1 MSLRALANGLLA
13 VLVAPVCAICGEVLD
28 HPLDGAVCPACWAR
42 VARYAPPLCHVC
54 GEPLPS
60 TRAGDTCGTCDVHL
74 GPIAA
79 ARSLGPYSGVL
90 AELVT
95 ACKYGRR
102 PTIADGLGQA
112 LRPVMRAW
120 QEPIDCVVPVPL
132 HPARHRERGFNQA
145 ERIAAALGPPVV
157 QALARARATPPQAA
171 ATAAARHANVR
182 GAFAAT
188 RHLGRVEGQVVAI
201 VDDVL
206 TTGATLAAAAEVLAG
221 ARPARLLALTAA
233 RAALVRR

>member
-28 HPLDGAVCPACWAR
+28 HPLDGAACPACWAR
-42 VARYAPPLCHVC
+42 VARYSPPLCRVC

-60 TRAGDTCGTCDVHL
+60 TRAGDTCGICDVDL

-79 ARSLGPYSGVL
+79 ARSLGPYGGVL
-90 AELVT
+90 ADLIT

-102 PTIADGLGQA
+102 PTIADGLGRA

-120 QEPIDCVVPVPL
+120 QEPIACVVPVPL
-132 HPARHRERGFNQA
+132 HAARHRERGFNQA

-157 QALARARATPPQAA
+157 HALARARATPPQAA
-171 ATAAARHANVR
+171 ATADARHANVR

-206 TTGATLAAAAEVLAG
+206 TTGSTVEELARVLRAGGATRVEIWV
-221 ARPARLLALTAA
+221 AA
-233 RAALVRR
+233 RAGGQR

>member
-13 VLVAPVCAICGEVLD
+13 ALVAPVCAICGAVLER
-28 HPLDGAVCPACWAR
+28 PLDGAACPACWAR
-42 VARYAPPLCHVC
+42 VPCYSPPLCAAC

-60 TRAGDTCGTCDVHL
+60 GRGGDTCEACDVDL

-79 ARSLGPYSGVL
+79 ARALGPYEGVL
-90 AELVT
+90 ADLIL

-102 PTIADGLGQA
+102 PSIGDGLGAA
-112 LRPVMRAW
+112 LRPVVAAW
-120 QEPIDCVVPVPL
+120 GEPIDCVVPVPL
-132 HPARHRERGFNQA
+132 HAARLRDRGFNQA
-145 ERIAAALGPPVV
+145 ERIAAALDLPVV
-157 QALARARATPPQAA
+157 LALARTRATPPQAA
-171 ATAAARHANVR
+171 ATAGARHANVR
-182 GAFAAT
+182 GAFAPT
-188 RHLGRVEGQVVAI
+188 RAARPLEGRVVAI

-206 TTGATLAAAAEVLAG
+206 TTGATLAAAAAALAP